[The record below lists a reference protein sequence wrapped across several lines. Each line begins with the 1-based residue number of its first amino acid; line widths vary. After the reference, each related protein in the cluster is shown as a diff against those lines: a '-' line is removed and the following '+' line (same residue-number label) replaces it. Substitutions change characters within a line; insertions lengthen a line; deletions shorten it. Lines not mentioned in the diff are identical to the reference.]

1 MQIYTIILILQ
12 NVIVFIIMSRDKI
25 KFYDDKFL
33 KPKYDFHGIK
43 LIPDLYGIDESDY
56 RIIWDIY
63 NPNDISYSV
72 EALKTIPTTR
82 YVGTRNLI
90 LTKNP
95 ISNKGGV

>member
-1 MQIYTIILILQ
+1 
-12 NVIVFIIMSRDKI
+12 MSRDKI

-90 LTKNP
+90 LTKKP
-95 ISNKGGV
+95 HI